1 MERWLEMLDEK
12 DETYRACPTPS
23 GKGKGQAEE
32 TKEKGDGKRT
42 SGDWDEECV
51 RWKSKRRRGVESVGA
66 QIG

>member
-1 MERWLEMLDEK
+1 MGVLEQL
-12 DETYRACPTPS
+12 TTSRYQPS
-23 GKGKGQAEE
+23 HPGKKTTKRLKIAEE

-42 SGDWDEECV
+42 LGDWDDECV